1 MVTNSFRN
9 CEKIRRKQDYF
20 AIYKQGTRSYSDNFT
35 IILHRHSSGLSRI
48 GITVSKKVGNAV
60 RRNRIKRLIRE
71 FFRLNKLRLPESQDI
86 VIVGKNGV
94 SRLSY
99 RDVCRELECLVNNK
113 VNE

>member
-1 MVTNSFRN
+1 MVKNSFRN
-9 CEKIRRKQDYF
+9 CDKIRRKRDYL
-20 AIYKQGTRSYSDNFT
+20 AIYQQGTRSYSDNFG
-35 IILHRHSSGLSRI
+35 IILHRHSSGLRRI

-94 SRLSY
+94 PRLNY
-99 RDVCRELECLVNNK
+99 RDVCRELECLVNK